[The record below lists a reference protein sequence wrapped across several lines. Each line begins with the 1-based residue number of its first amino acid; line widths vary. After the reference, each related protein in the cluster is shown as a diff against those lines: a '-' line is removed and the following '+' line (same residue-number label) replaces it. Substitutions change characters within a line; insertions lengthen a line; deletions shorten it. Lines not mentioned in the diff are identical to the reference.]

1 MQTLAVTM
9 SAADYEQATS
19 YRRLAARGVDL
30 AAAFFLLLPLSMG
43 VVVLL
48 GRLTGSALTAEAS
61 GWVGGACFFIA
72 LIAYDAIMTHLLGKT
87 LGKMALG
94 LRVVDGQGTRLGW
107 GRSLL
112 RTTIAYASGVATVFL
127 IVASASILGW
137 VFLRGMSTYTRFPHD
152 RVSKSFVVREVK
164 GEPKKALQGTGAT
177 DSAVDAS
184 PIADLERLWEQ
195 GIISREEYER
205 KRREEG
211 L

>member
-1 MQTLAVTM
+1 MQTPTVTT

-48 GRLTGSALTAEAS
+48 DRLTGAALTAEAS
-61 GWVGGACFFIA
+61 GGVSGACFFIA
-72 LIAYDAIMTHLLGKT
+72 LIAYDAIMTHVLGKT
-87 LGKMALG
+87 LGKMVLG
-94 LRVVDGQGTRLGW
+94 LRVVDGRGARLSW

-112 RTTIAYASGVATVFL
+112 RATVAHASGIAMVIL

-164 GEPKKALQGTGAT
+164 GEPNEALQGTGAT

-184 PIADLERLWEQ
+184 PGADLERLWEQ

-205 KRREEG
+205 KKREEG

>member
-1 MQTLAVTM
+1 MQTSAVTM
-9 SAADYEQATS
+9 SATDYEQATS

-30 AAAFFLLLPLSMG
+30 AAALFLLLPLSMG
-43 VVVLL
+43 VV
-48 GRLTGSALTAEAS
+48 RLTGSALTSEAS

-94 LRVVDGQGTRLGW
+94 LRVVDGQGARLGW

-127 IVASASILGW
+127 IAATASILGW

-184 PIADLERLWEQ
+184 PVADLERLWEQ